1 MSSLPKY
8 LATFSVFFLVS
19 CGGGGG
25 GSDSGVT
32 PVASSGGSSGSSS
45 TTQPSCTNP
54 HSQAFPSSFM
64 GDFEI
69 PVPTDVFPEGYM
81 KDIQL
86 KDFGPEWVYGNYY
99 RGGADWSYECTKEEY
114 VQLMYRLTL
123 EEIVKTGGNS
133 VTIVNYGPWED
144 ASDELWV
151 MSDSQWH
158 ISRSTVEYIVKT
170 ARELGLKV
178 GYIWQFWAVDKNG
191 KELFKGP
198 PYNVDMALLDRVSD
212 TYDNFLLETA
222 TWAEDIGITSLLANF
237 HAFGL
242 NFCGLDCEL
251 GYPEIIELRDHYMLR
266 LSNRIDAMRERF
278 SGEIVVGAEWNDYRV
293 LEKADRVVIPM
304 GSLGLS
310 EEEDAEFSVDLAR
323 EKVVNS
329 FDNFY
334 RNFYGYDGQKPL
346 GSYYSTDTV
355 VFSLNPL
362 VQSTQFFNLRGWVE
376 DGFCTSGE
384 VSGQYYNKCMQ
395 LHVPIDFSRQAIWLE
410 GVLEAMLVQSS
421 LEFDGIWGG
430 GYFWLTPSLV
440 HDPYEI
446 DIPSVRQGFPEISQ
460 SIRGKPA
467 QNILRYWFTG
477 EWEEYSP
484 TFSD

>member
-1 MSSLPKY
+1 
-8 LATFSVFFLVS
+8 
-19 CGGGGG
+19 
-25 GSDSGVT
+25 
-32 PVASSGGSSGSSS
+32 
-45 TTQPSCTNP
+45 
-54 HSQAFPSSFM
+54 M
-64 GDFEI
+64 GDFDI
-69 PVPTDVFPEGYM
+69 PVPTDVLPEGFF

-86 KDFGPEWVYGNYY
+86 KDFGPDWVYGNYY
-99 RGGADWSYECTKEEY
+99 SGGANWTYDCTKEEY

-158 ISRSTVEYIVKT
+158 IPRSTVEYVVKT
-170 ARELGLKV
+170 ARELGLRV
-178 GYIWQFWAVDKNG
+178 GYIWQAWGVDKNG
-191 KELFKGP
+191 KELIEGP
-198 PYNVDMALLDRVSD
+198 PFNVDLALLNRFSD
-212 TYDNFLLETA
+212 AYDNFLLEKA
-222 TWAEDIGITSLLANF
+222 TWAEDIGITDLYANF

-242 NFCGLDCEL
+242 NLCGLDCEHDW
-251 GYPEIIELRDHYMLR
+251 GTPERIELYDHYMLR
-266 LSNRIDAMRERF
+266 LSNRIDAIRERF
-278 SGEIVVGAEWNDYRV
+278 SGEIVVAAEWNDYRV
-293 LEKADRVVIPM
+293 LSKVDRVALPYT
-304 GSLGLS
+304 GFRLS
-310 EEEDAEFSVDLAR
+310 EEEDSEFSVDLAR
-323 EKVVNS
+323 TKTVEH
-329 FDNFY
+329 FENFY

-346 GSYYSTDTV
+346 GSYYSTEPVT
-355 VFSLNPL
+355 FSMWPMS
-362 VQSTQFFNLRGWVE
+362 QSTSLYNLRGWIE
-376 DGFCTSGE
+376 DGFCTAGE
-384 VSGQYYNKCMQ
+384 VGSQYYDECMQ

-421 LEFDGIWGG
+421 LEFDGVWGA

-440 HDPYEI
+440 HDPEEV

-484 TFSD
+484 AFSD